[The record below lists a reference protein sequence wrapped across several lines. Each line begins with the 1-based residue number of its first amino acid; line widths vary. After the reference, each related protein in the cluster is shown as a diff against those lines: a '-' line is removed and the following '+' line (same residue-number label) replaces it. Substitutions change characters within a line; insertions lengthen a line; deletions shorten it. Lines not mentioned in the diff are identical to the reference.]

1 MYNTTLPSCL
11 HLSKHIYFTL
21 QLNVVPNTWCDVRAL
36 KMKTI
41 NDKNANAEII
51 WGNIYLHLDKH
62 LIKVDQL
69 CPNPSPLIPPT
80 PYLILES

>member
-1 MYNTTLPSCL
+1 
-11 HLSKHIYFTL
+11 
-21 QLNVVPNTWCDVRAL
+21 
-36 KMKTI
+36 MKTI

-69 CPNPSPLIPPT
+69 CPNPSPLILPT